1 MNTLTATPALF
12 HSVFSGPA
20 PHLLWEA
27 IYQKVEVKF
36 TSPCHTHH
44 GEAHPT
50 PQLPMSQGPLE
61 ASTWCNKHST
71 TILGSIFL
79 GLIAPGSTHVSAGL
93 QFWKNEVRIP
103 FSLFSDYFTNG
114 LKKLPSRWRR
124 QMDKLWS
131 SGHILLWAYV
141 SLFSFIFTFRQ
152 QPHCYNVVTEL
163 TVSNEPLLN
172 RAISPLHSVFHLRV
186 LLGHHLAEI
195 PTQGVQ
201 SINSFN
207 SYAAHFHSTG
217 HNVCSL
223 GNVPGI
229 FRRFFLL
236 TENFP
241 ASRVRSHLLLSATF
255 MVLKLQGNRA

>member
-1 MNTLTATPALF
+1 MSVQDCSFEKMRSEYLFPYSVIISQMVLKSYLLGEEGRWTNSDRPATSCSELMC
-12 HSVFSGPA
+12 
-20 PHLLWEA
+20 L
-27 IYQKVEVKF
+27 
-36 TSPCHTHH
+36 C
-44 GEAHPT
+44 
-50 PQLPMSQGPLE
+50 
-61 ASTWCNKHST
+61 
-71 TILGSIFL
+71 FL
-79 GLIAPGSTHVSAGL
+79 S
-93 QFWKNEVRIP
+93 
-103 FSLFSDYFTNG
+103 FSL
-114 LKKLPSRWRR
+114 L
-124 QMDKLWS
+124 
-131 SGHILLWAYV
+131 
-141 SLFSFIFTFRQ
+141 RQ